1 MISRGESDHMELEI
15 EIKCWFLSKEV
26 TRSVTSVN
34 CIAGSFIAVL
44 LLAICVVFLVDKKKK
59 MWTSCLRA
67 PSIFELH

>member
-26 TRSVTSVN
+26 TRSVTTVN

-59 MWTSCLRA
+59 NVDVLFKG
-67 PSIFELH
+67 PIDF